1 MSKIPLYILTE
12 NLNFFYR
19 LKRELDRNSIKY
31 KILNIG
37 SKLPTF
43 SSIIL
48 STSEEISYVYD
59 KKNKLVILPYL
70 SDQNFEKYILCVIA
84 AYRVGFK
91 EAYSNLTF
99 SIDPGTKYIGIATFL
114 DDYFMESKTFYTTD
128 EAITYILKISNL
140 LQSNDSNPLDLEF
153 KFGRG
158 VLSLSYEFLKDLF
171 FNMQSKNIKNIY
183 LIDEISS
190 SKVKL
195 FFNNRKLPKHESAA
209 ILLAIRSGLKIST
222 ENFDQFYNKIKL
234 KQIKPHDIE
243 QNYKT
248 KTGEYVIEIKKI
260 AEDLINGLLSYRE
273 AMDLINGVFEKQKFN
288 LLQ

>member
-1 MSKIPLYILTE
+1 LSKIPLYILTE
-12 NLNFFYR
+12 NLNFFFR

-37 SKLPTF
+37 GKLPTF

-48 STSEEISYVYD
+48 STSEEISYIYD
-59 KKNKLVILPYL
+59 KENNLVILPYF

-84 AYRVGFK
+84 AYRIGFK
-91 EAYSNLTF
+91 ETYSNLTF

-114 DDYFMESKTFYTTD
+114 DDYFLESKTFYTTED
-128 EAITYILKISNL
+128 VITYILKISNL
-140 LQSNDSNPLDLEF
+140 LQFNDSNTLDLEF

-158 VLSLSYEFLKDLF
+158 ILSLSYEFLKNLF
-171 FNMQSKNIKNIY
+171 CKMRNKNIESIY

-190 SKVKL
+190 SKVNL

-209 ILLAIRSGLKIST
+209 ILLAIRDGLKIST
-222 ENFDQFYNKIKL
+222 ENLNQFYNKIKL
-234 KQIKPHDIE
+234 KQIKPHNFE
-243 QNYKT
+243 QNYKI
-248 KTGEYVIEIKKI
+248 KTGEYIIEIKMI
-260 AEDLINGLLSYRE
+260 AEEVINGLLSYRE

-288 LLQ
+288 FLQ